1 MPLKDVVQEAQKE
14 ARMWCSMEKLNII
27 RHQSLILFL
36 HQLVSLIG
44 FKKSYKLNKIIKI
57 EI

>member
-27 RHQSLILFL
+27 QSLILFL